1 MKKFRHY
8 LQCTS
13 PEIPAAQQEDQ
24 ITNHLQQAL
33 SSPTKPPTMTQRCCP
48 PLQRYRQIRPQVASV
63 DGVVCRHYT
72 PGSTSE
78 RERHFRCSQPAST
91 SKRYKVPM
99 MHLLLDTKETYRV
112 GTSADVDHHCR
123 ECIICQRSKLPAPTR
138 ALMSNK
144 PIGHPWQMITVDI
157 LEMPLSYQNNH

>member
-63 DGVVCRHYT
+63 DGVLPTLHTRVNLR
-72 PGSTSE
+72 E
-78 RERHFRCSQPAST
+78 RETFPVLPTGLHQQA
-91 SKRYKVPM
+91 
-99 MHLLLDTKETYRV
+99 LDTKETYRV
-112 GTSADVDHHCR
+112 GTSADVDHHCQ